1 MAEGLEVSS
10 NHSFNWDDFAVIAEK
25 YNNFRLH
32 EVTTEVEKL
41 INEANTYLNEESPWK
56 KEGSEK
62 EAILNNV
69 ILKILNI
76 SALLEPIM
84 PETSLKIKDTFINN
98 KIPEILF
105 QRIV

>member
-1 MAEGLEVSS
+1 
-10 NHSFNWDDFAVIAEK
+10 
-25 YNNFRLH
+25 LH
-32 EVTTEVEKL
+32 EVTTEIEKL
-41 INEANTYLNEESPWK
+41 INEANTYLNEKSPWK

-84 PETSLKIKDTFINN
+84 PETSLKIREIFMNN
-98 KIPEILF
+98 KMPEILF